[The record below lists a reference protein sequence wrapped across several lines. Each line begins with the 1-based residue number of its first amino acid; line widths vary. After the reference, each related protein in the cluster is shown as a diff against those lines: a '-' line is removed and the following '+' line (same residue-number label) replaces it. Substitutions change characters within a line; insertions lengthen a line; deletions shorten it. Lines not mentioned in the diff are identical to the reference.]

1 MIDFFLLLFA
11 SVAQCSIPL
20 TTWVRL
26 QPITDEYLCN
36 ICHIR
41 KNGLKEG
48 MIFVN
53 WKKQTNSV
61 PSLNT
66 Q

>member
-1 MIDFFLLLFA
+1 MIDFLLLFA
-11 SVAQCSIPL
+11 SVVQCSVPL

-48 MIFVN
+48 TIFVN